1 VKKGAKTLNKKKITK
16 RRNLSSKSEKPQP
29 ANLPAIR
36 LEDNKAIVPDV
47 SNLERLAKIL
57 HQSGLFPDVKN
68 VAEAI
73 TKIEYGREIGVL
85 PVQSLSTIWIIK
97 GIPCVKTQVM
107 IALAL
112 SKGIKFK
119 ILKSDETIC
128 QIEFSRKDFEPHIE
142 TFTIDD
148 AKRLKYTD
156 KTAYVQQPK
165 IMNRYRCFSNGLRI
179 YAPDLTLGLYSKEEI
194 EIGDIIDVHVQDE
207 AQTDKPED
215 EKQKALDKEK
225 EEIIDDIKYKLAKQG
240 IEVKEFKKFLEV
252 FQNEG
257 TKETREFV
265 GYMFGNLSFT
275 KGNLDHLKLLLA
287 NLVYAVDQFR
297 KWEKE
302 QKKPI
307 EDKPKVKDQ
316 GQL

>member
-1 VKKGAKTLNKKKITK
+1 VKKKPKSLIRKKIRK
-16 RRNLSSKSEKPQP
+16 PAKLLFKAEKSKP

-47 SNLERLAKIL
+47 SKLERLAKFL

-68 VAEAI
+68 IAEAI
-73 TKIEYGREIGVL
+73 TKIEYGREIGLL

-97 GIPCVKTQVM
+97 GMPCVKTQVM

-112 SKGIKFK
+112 RRGIKFK

-194 EIGDIIDVHVQDE
+194 EIGDIIDVRLQDE
-207 AQTDKPED
+207 AEPKKDEG
-215 EKQKALDKEK
+215 EKQKAA
-225 EEIIDDIKYKLAKQG
+225 EEQKDSLIEDIKYKVAKAG
-240 IEVKEFKKFLEV
+240 IEVNEFKKFLEV
-252 FQNEG
+252 FQHEG
-257 TKETREFV
+257 TKETREFL
-265 GYMFGNLSFT
+265 GYKFGNLSFHEGKT
-275 KGNLDHLKLLLA
+275 EDLLLLKQ
-287 NLVYAVDQFR
+287 NLAYAIDQFN
-297 KWEKE
+297 KWQKE
-302 QKKPI
+302 QASEPTPDSKEEIK
-307 EDKPKVKDQ
+307 
-316 GQL
+316 L